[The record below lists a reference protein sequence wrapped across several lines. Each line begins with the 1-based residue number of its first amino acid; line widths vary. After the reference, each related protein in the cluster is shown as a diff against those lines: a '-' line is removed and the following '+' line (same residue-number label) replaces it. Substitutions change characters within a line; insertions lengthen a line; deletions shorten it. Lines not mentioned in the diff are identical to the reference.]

1 MSRTATGS
9 DDTKT
14 YLWWRTV
21 TAEQLHL
28 VVGVANTVTL
38 LVGGYVTLLAVRA
51 QRRTGSGSLR
61 ALAIGLACITGG
73 TLVGGLVHL
82 SGLAPLLIGVTL
94 QSVSIAVGFV
104 FLGWSLLQRTGDG
117 DRLPLPAT

>member
-1 MSRTATGS
+1 MAITGVASVDARS
-9 DDTKT
+9 DQ
-14 YLWWRTV
+14 WGRTV

-61 ALAIGLACITGG
+61 ALAIGLGCITGG

-94 QSVSIAVGFV
+94 QSVSIAIGFV
-104 FLGWSLLQRTGDG
+104 FLGWSLLQRTGAD
-117 DRLPLPAT
+117 DRLPLTTT